1 MTKRK
6 DKEELGEAGEVV
18 TLERQKT
25 KKPRRY
31 AVLMH
36 NDDYTTQEFVV
47 QVIMQFFHKS
57 SDEANRLMILV
68 HTKGKAVVGT
78 YTRDV
83 AETKVRLVKDF
94 ARAHGMPLLLT
105 AEPE

>member
-1 MTKRK
+1 MPTRK
-6 DKEELGEAGEVV
+6 DHESPDEAGETL

-25 KKPRRY
+25 KRPRRFF
-31 AVLMH
+31 VIMH

-47 QVIMQFFHKS
+47 HVIMQFFHKPA
-57 SDEANRLMILV
+57 DEANRLMMMV
-68 HTKGKAVVGT
+68 HTQGKARVGV
-78 YTRDV
+78 YTKDI
-83 AETKVRLVKDF
+83 AETKVRLVTDY